1 MKLAFVVQRY
11 GFEINGGA
19 ELHCR
24 WVAERMKKYHETE
37 VLTTKAFDYI
47 TWKNHYSEDEETV
60 NGIRVRRFPV
70 ARPRHPQRFGRLQD
84 YILHHEHTEADEL
97 KWMDEEGPLSPD
109 LIRHIKESE
118 SDFDYFIFFSYRY
131 YHSFW
136 GIHAVPHKS
145 ILVPTAEPDPVVNL
159 RIFRDLFLKP
169 RALIYNSVEERKM
182 INAVSNNDHIPGDVV
197 GVGSEIPDRY
207 SAEEFRRKF
216 KVGAPYMIYLGRVDE
231 NKGCHR
237 LFEYFLRYKKETR
250 SEVKLVLAGSTV
262 MQIPAHPDLLYLG
275 FMEEEDKFNALAG
288 AELLVMP
295 SFYESLSMVIL
306 EAWALG
312 KPVLANAL
320 CDVLKG
326 QCLRSNGGLFYENY
340 HEFREGL
347 SLLLGSP
354 RLRRAMGENGRKYFT
369 ANYTWPTIENKY
381 LAILDR
387 LERERTA

>member
-1 MKLAFVVQRY
+1 
-11 GFEINGGA
+11 
-19 ELHCR
+19 
-24 WVAERMKKYHETE
+24 

-47 TWKNHYSEDEETV
+47 TWKDHYSKDEETV